1 MNVLDFRDLIIR
13 PTLDEL
19 AKAEPRIRSK
29 AAVALL
35 LGTAL
40 CESEL
45 TFLRQ
50 RVRSGFGLALS
61 FFQIEPATH
70 KDVKRYLNERRRD
83 LATRVFGLST
93 IIDPD
98 DFELATN
105 LRYATAISR
114 VKYWMIPAKLP
125 LADDYLGLSQYHKN
139 YYNTALGKADIE
151 KTKEVFRAA
160 VEGSVDR

>member
-1 MNVLDFRDLIIR
+1 MIDVQDFRDLIIK
-13 PTLDEL
+13 PTLNEL
-19 AKAEPRIRSK
+19 AKAEPRINSE

-50 RVRSGFGLALS
+50 RVKGGFGPALS

-70 KDVKRYLNERRRD
+70 KDVKRYLNERRRG
-83 LATRVFGLST
+83 LATRVFGLAT

-98 DFELATN
+98 DFEVATN
-105 LRYATAISR
+105 LRYATAIARIKFWMDPEPLPYADNIRGLAGIYKR
-114 VKYWMIPAKLP
+114 VW
-125 LADDYLGLSQYHKN
+125 
-139 YYNTALGKADIE
+139 NTELGK
-151 KTKEVFRAA
+151 
-160 VEGSVDR
+160 GSVQRFLEFYQRYGKD

>member
-1 MNVLDFRDLIIR
+1 MLNVTDFRDLVIR

-19 AKAEPRIRSK
+19 AKAEPRINSE

-35 LGTAL
+35 LSTAL

-50 RVRSGFGLALS
+50 RVDGGFGRAVSLY
-61 FFQIEPATH
+61 QIEPATH
-70 KDVKRYLNERRRD
+70 EDVKRYLNERRRD
-83 LATRVFGLST
+83 LAKRVFGLST

-98 DFELATN
+98 DFEIATN
-105 LRYATAISR
+105 LLYSTAIAR

-125 LADDYLGLSQYHKN
+125 GADDIEGMADYWGR
-139 YYNTALGKADIE
+139 YYQTTSDPKKIKRFIELHQRYGKD
-151 KTKEVFRAA
+151 
-160 VEGSVDR
+160 

>member
-1 MNVLDFRDLIIR
+1 MLNVVDFRDLIIK

-45 TFLRQ
+45 KFLRQ
-50 RVRSGFGLALS
+50 RVDGGFGRALS
-61 FFQIEPATH
+61 FFQVEPATH
-70 KDVKRYLNERRRD
+70 KDVKRYLNERRPD
-83 LATRVFGLST
+83 LAKRVFGRST
-93 IIDPD
+93 VLDPD

-105 LRYATAISR
+105 FPYATAIAR
-114 VKYWMIPAKLP
+114 IKFWMDPEPLP
-125 LADDYLGLSQYHKN
+125 QADDIEGLAAIYKRVW
-139 YYNTALGKADIE
+139 NTELGKATPQRFIE
-151 KTKEVFRAA
+151 FYQRYGK
-160 VEGSVDR
+160 D

>member
-1 MNVLDFRDLIIR
+1 MDVIDFRDLIIR

-45 TFLRQ
+45 KFLRQ
-50 RVRSGFGLALS
+50 RVDGGFGRAVS
-61 FFQIEPATH
+61 FYQIEPVTH

-83 LATRVFGLST
+83 LARRVYGLAT
-93 IIDPD
+93 ITDPD

-105 LRYATAISR
+105 FRYATAIAR
-114 VKYWMIPAKLP
+114 IKYWMDPAPLP
-125 LADDYLGLSQYHKN
+125 PADNIRGLAGEYKRIW
-139 YYNTALGKADIE
+139 NTELGKATAQRFIE
-151 KTKEVFRAA
+151 FYQRYGK
-160 VEGSVDR
+160 D

>member
-1 MNVLDFRDLIIR
+1 MIDVEDFRDLIIR

-45 TFLRQ
+45 KFLRQ
-50 RVRSGFGLALS
+50 RVKGGFGRAVSLY
-61 FFQIEPATH
+61 QIEPITH

-83 LATRVFGLST
+83 LAERVFGLAT
-93 IIDPD
+93 IVDPD

-105 LRYATAISR
+105 LRYATGIARI
-114 VKYWMIPAKLP
+114 KYWMDSEPLP
-125 LADDYLGLSQYHKN
+125 YADNIRGLAGIYKRVW
-139 YYNTALGKADIE
+139 NTELGKATAQRFIDFYQRYG
-151 KTKEVFRAA
+151 K
-160 VEGSVDR
+160 D

>member
-1 MNVLDFRDLIIR
+1 MIDVVDFRDLIIR

-50 RVRSGFGLALS
+50 RVRGGFGLALS

-105 LRYATAISR
+105 LRYATGIAR
-114 VKYWMIPAKLP
+114 VKYWMDPAPLP
-125 LADDYLGLSQYHKN
+125 SVDNIRGLAGEYKRIW
-139 YYNTALGKADIE
+139 NTTRGKATAQRFIDFYE
-151 KTKEVFRAA
+151 RHVKE
-160 VEGSVDR
+160 

>member
-1 MNVLDFRDLIIR
+1 MLNITDFRDLIIK

-19 AKAEPRIRSK
+19 AKAEPRIRSD

-50 RVRSGFGLALS
+50 RAKGGFGPALS

-70 KDVKRYLNERRRD
+70 NDVKRYLNERRPD
-83 LATRVFGLST
+83 LAKRVFGLSP
-93 IIDPD
+93 ILDPD
-98 DFELATN
+98 GFDLFRRSEPVLDDGARPGPSHLDLCIGRAFARLDMLRRNDHIDVVPELDS
-105 LRYATAISR
+105 I
-114 VKYWMIPAKLP
+114 VP
-125 LADDYLGLSQYHKN
+125 
-139 YYNTALGKADIE
+139 
-151 KTKEVFRAA
+151 
-160 VEGSVDR
+160 DRR

>member
-1 MNVLDFRDLIIR
+1 MDVKDFRDLIIR

-19 AKAEPRIRSK
+19 AKAEPRINSD

-45 TFLRQ
+45 KFLRQ
-50 RVRSGFGLALS
+50 RVDGGFGRAVSLY
-61 FFQIEPATH
+61 QIEPVTH
-70 KDVKRYLNERRRD
+70 KDVKRYLNERRPN
-83 LATRVFGLST
+83 LARRVFGLST
-93 IIDPD
+93 VVDPD
-98 DFELATN
+98 DFEVATS
-105 LRYATAISR
+105 LLYSTAIAR

-125 LADDYLGLSQYHKN
+125 DADDHLGLAQYHKK

-151 KTKEVFRAA
+151 KTKEVFRAV
-160 VEGSVDR
+160 VEGSVGR

>member
-1 MNVLDFRDLIIR
+1 MNVTDFRDLIIK

-19 AKAEPRIRSK
+19 AKAEPRIRSD

-50 RVRSGFGLALS
+50 RVKGGFGRAVS
-61 FFQIEPATH
+61 FFQIEPITH
-70 KDVKRYLNERRRD
+70 KDVKRYLGERRPD
-83 LATRVFGLST
+83 LAKRVFGFSPVL
-93 IIDPD
+93 DPD

-105 LRYATAISR
+105 LRYSTGIARA
-114 VKYWMIPAKLP
+114 KYWMDREPLP
-125 LADDYLGLSQYHKN
+125 SADNIRGMAT
-139 YYNTALGKADIE
+139 YYKRVWNSELGKATPQRFMDFYE
-151 KTKEVFRAA
+151 RYGKE
-160 VEGSVDR
+160 